1 MESTL
6 LILGRKSRTLRCQNF
21 SIRSPFCLFWNSKFT
36 AGKFHNLAPVPF
48 EELHPR
54 EGHSTRTVLVVSPVF
69 AQDIKNSD
77 RKRFWTIYLTHSQLQ
92 LHRIY
97 TVLVV
102 PPNLKFIIKN
112 PHFDKLCVQ
121 SKFCELQG

>member
-36 AGKFHNLAPVPF
+36 AGNFTTSRQFLLKNYT
-48 EELHPR
+48 R
-54 EGHSTRTVLVVSPVF
+54 ER
-69 AQDIKNSD
+69 DIY
-77 RKRFWTIYLTHSQLQ
+77 W
-92 LHRIY
+92 

-102 PPNLKFIIKN
+102 PPSLCSRHQNSDRKRILDYISHAFATAITSHLYGPTVPPSRKFILKN
-112 PHFDKLCVQ
+112 PHFDKLCVIRLTKQ
-121 SKFCELQG
+121 LELN